1 MITIISLAILAFVAV
16 WGTIDILS
24 QINRNEN
31 ERKKSN

>member
-1 MITIISLAILAFVAV
+1 MITILALVLLAFVAI
-16 WGTIDILS
+16 WGTIDILG

>member
-1 MITIISLAILAFVAV
+1 MITILALSLLAFVAI